1 MVAMSP
7 STLKMIFKLTQS
19 MPKVALAVL
28 GVRLTLPLI
37 GFSGQRAL
45 SPTKMAD
52 QQAFPRLEELEGVQS
67 QFDMGVD

>member
-1 MVAMSP
+1 
-7 STLKMIFKLTQS
+7 

-52 QQAFPRLEELEGVQS
+52 RQAFPRLEELEGVQS